1 MHSIA
6 KFIVLFWLVVSQFTR
21 QNVNFSML
29 KVFSKNIY
37 IVNRNIFI
45 FFRWICH
52 RVSYLARPSAWWWR
66 FLISDAFFGMNRIIF
81 WKFSFLRKKN
91 LYVPSLQELLK
102 LSLMMKKLPL
112 TAYGWSRLVSSI
124 KWWILVAKYVP
135 ET

>member
-1 MHSIA
+1 MNNFLRQCSQDALYSQVHC
-6 KFIVLFWLVVSQFTR
+6 FVLVSGQFTR

-37 IVNRNIFI
+37 IVNRNNFHFI
-45 FFRWICH
+45 SLNLPQSELSSKTECMMMEVFDIRC
-52 RVSYLARPSAWWWR
+52 
-66 FLISDAFFGMNRIIF
+66 IF
-81 WKFSFLRKKN
+81 WHEQNNFLEVFFFLRKKN

-124 KWWILVAKYVP
+124 K
-135 ET
+135 